1 MWGAGFWYIYRRG
14 ETTPAYSH
22 IGLDTSATLNNQKH
36 VGNRIKELIDLSIEQ
51 DNSGV
56 AFAKPVAKQKSGF
69 FKKLFG

>member
-1 MWGAGFWYIYRRG
+1 MYGCWFA
-14 ETTPAYSH
+14 
-22 IGLDTSATLNNQKH
+22 ATLNNQKH